1 VLPFGED
8 VTVDEAE
15 RIRHEYAHRE
25 ATLGEYYSATAPA
38 NVFRVQ
44 SLQRNL
50 LEMLTR
56 SHVLPLAP
64 KKILDVGCGAGDWL
78 LDFER
83 WGALRKNLAGIDL
96 IPTRTR
102 RAHERLCS
110 CRDESGCVNVE
121 GADIREGDASSLPWH
136 NGSFDIVCQ
145 SLVFSSILDH
155 RMRASVAREMARVL
169 APGGAIIWYD
179 FFVNNPRNPR
189 VSGVGRREMAALF
202 ADFSI
207 DRRRIT
213 LLPPLARRLVPR
225 SRLASEMLEHIRV
238 LNTHVLAILRRG

>member
-1 VLPFGED
+1 VVPPFGED
-8 VTVDEAE
+8 DTVGEAE
-15 RIRHEYAHRE
+15 RIRREYAHRE

-50 LEMLTR
+50 LAMLTR
-56 SHVLPLAP
+56 SNVLPLTA

-83 WGALRKNLAGIDL
+83 WGAIRKHLAGIDL
-96 IPTRTR
+96 IPTRAQ
-102 RAHERLCS
+102 RAHERLCG
-110 CRDESGCVNVE
+110 CRDESCVNAE
-121 GADIREGDASSLPWH
+121 GADIREGDASSLPWDT
-136 NGSFDIVCQ
+136 GSFDIVCQ

-155 RMRASVAREMARVL
+155 RMRASVAGEMARVL

-179 FFVNNPRNPR
+179 LVVNNPRNPH
-189 VSGVGRREMAALF
+189 VSGVGRREIEALF
-202 ADFSI
+202 RDFSI

-213 LLPPLARRLVPR
+213 LLPPLARRLVPL
-225 SRLASEMLEHIRV
+225 SRLASEMLENIRV
-238 LNTHVLAILRRG
+238 LNTHVLAILRQV